1 MKLNQKLAVL
11 VAGISLVFAGV
22 QTSSVRAESFENKTG
37 NVLLAQNPGE
47 YKFKLTNNTS
57 KAIVTVVAAEVAG
70 NETVGDFTLDG
81 PINSGDSLT
90 LIWDKATDSS
100 QCEWAITVGFEDGS
114 VAEPSIV
121 DFCQSNVSLTVE

>member
-57 KAIVTVVAAEVAG
+57 KAIVTVVAAE
-70 NETVGDFTLDG
+70 NEKNVGDFTLEG
-81 PINSGDSLT
+81 PIKPGESVT
-90 LIWDKATDSS
+90 LVWDKSTDNSD
-100 QCEWAITVGFEDGS
+100 CNWAITVGFEDGS